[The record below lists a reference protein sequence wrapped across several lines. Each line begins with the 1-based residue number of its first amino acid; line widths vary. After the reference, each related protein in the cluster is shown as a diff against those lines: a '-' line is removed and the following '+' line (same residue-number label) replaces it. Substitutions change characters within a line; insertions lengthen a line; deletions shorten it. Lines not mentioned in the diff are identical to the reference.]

1 MSMLVRMCRCIC
13 MCMCICTCVCTCICM
28 CICMCMCICT
38 CVCVCVYVCVCV
50 CVYVILCIC
59 MCIRPYVYNMSIC
72 LYIYIYIYIYTC
84 TDIDMCLNFWCL
96 RISCKLWKAL
106 STTGDTTVYD
116 ALIGCCFSF
125 WQRISGRAKAFCVG
139 YLSSIVAMLVA
150 GTFWNPVQTDVGC
163 WFKPLC
169 GHWYMNPVGIP
180 HCTCAHMTIQESAW

>member
-1 MSMLVRMCRCIC
+1 MSI
-13 MCMCICTCVCTCICM
+13 
-28 CICMCMCICT
+28 
-38 CVCVCVYVCVCV
+38 
-50 CVYVILCIC
+50 
-59 MCIRPYVYNMSIC
+59 IC
-72 LYIYIYIYIYTC
+72 LYVCIYIYIYIYTC
-84 TDIDMCLNFWCL
+84 TYIDMCLNFWCL

-169 GHWYMNPVGIP
+169 GHWYTNPVGIP
-180 HCTCAHMTIQESAW
+180 RRMMFSPGIIQKLPTCKLVKDSTLRLNRSSRDLQWWDQKTRSKPVISFPQVDGTHPQRSSTYWGIICVIYIYIEW